1 MAKKQAAGETS
12 QALDVVLE
20 LMAIPGVSGQEQ
32 AIMDHITR
40 RLVAAGAKRED
51 LKFDTAH
58 KSIPKGG
65 QCGNLIFQL
74 PGTKKGPRRMLSAHV
89 DTVPV
94 CLGAKPVVRGKR
106 VESADPATGL
116 GADDRAGAG
125 VLLVT
130 AERLLREQPEHY
142 PVTFLWTVQEEVGL
156 YGARF
161 VKTASLGKPKL
172 AFNFDGGDPTK
183 LTVGAT
189 GGYRM
194 TIEVQGVASH
204 AGAFPE
210 QGVSAISIAALAIAD
225 LTENGW
231 HGLIRKGK
239 KAGTS
244 NVGVIQGGEATNVV
258 TDKVMLRAE
267 ARSHDA
273 KFREK
278 IVSEIE
284 KAFNRAAKKV
294 KSSLGKTGKVVFE
307 GQLDYDSFRLAK
319 DDPSVA
325 AATEA
330 IRALGMEP
338 REEVSNGGLDANWL
352 SARGVP
358 TVTMGCGQHNIHTVG
373 EYLDIAEYEASC
385 EIAWKLVQ

>member
-1 MAKKQAAGETS
+1 
-12 QALDVVLE
+12 
-20 LMAIPGVSGQEQ
+20 
-32 AIMDHITR
+32 MDHIVS
-40 RLVAAGAKRED
+40 RLVAAGARPED

-58 KSIPKGG
+58 KSIPRGG
-65 QCGNLIFQL
+65 QCGNLIFKI

-94 CLGAKPVVRGKR
+94 CLGAKPVVRGSR
-106 VESADPATGL
+106 VESADPDTGL

-130 AERLLREQPEHY
+130 AERLLREQPDHY

-161 VKTASLGKPKL
+161 VKIPSLGKPAL
-172 AFNFDGGDPTK
+172 AFNFDGSDPLR

-194 TIEVQGVASH
+194 TIEIQGLASH
-204 AGAFPE
+204 AGAHPE
-210 QGVSAISIAALAIAD
+210 QGVSAIAIAALAIAD

-231 HGLIRKGK
+231 HGLIVKGNK
-239 KAGTS
+239 CGTS

-267 ARSHDA
+267 ARSHDS
-273 KFREK
+273 KFRER
-278 IVSEIE
+278 IVREIE
-284 KAFNRAAKKV
+284 KAFQRAAKKV
-294 KSSLGKTGKVVFE
+294 KSSQGKTGKITFD

-325 AATEA
+325 AARQVLTD
-330 IRALGMEP
+330 LGHEP
-338 REEVSNGGLDANWL
+338 HEEISNGGLDANRL

-373 EYLDIAEYEASC
+373 EYLDIAEYELAC
-385 EIAWKLVQ
+385 EIAHRLVQ